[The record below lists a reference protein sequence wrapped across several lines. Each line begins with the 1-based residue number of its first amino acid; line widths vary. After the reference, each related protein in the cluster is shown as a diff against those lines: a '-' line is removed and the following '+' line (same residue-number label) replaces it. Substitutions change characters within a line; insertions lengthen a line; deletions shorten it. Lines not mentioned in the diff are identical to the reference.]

1 MKKWFADA
9 RFLTW
14 AGMLIRGLILL
25 LLLTYAGSVL
35 SATESTVFMMFIT
48 ITAMQGVLDLGFI
61 PSFTRVI
68 AYIWG
73 NKSNNT
79 SMMIT
84 GFDFT
89 TTNMN
94 EVMTVFKWIY
104 FRLSFLFLLLMI
116 SLGTLSLIGPI
127 AKLGDSEIGWLSWSI
142 TVVGSI
148 FLFSQSRYAAILTGC
163 NQIPILKIRE
173 LQVNIPLLTVLTLGY
188 YYEIDY
194 LWVVL
199 LLNVGYIVLYVTT
212 KRQVDRL
219 LAKDT
224 KNNGTKLNYNLLRA
238 IFQSAWRS
246 GLGVLMTMGTISG
259 SALMVAQL
267 ESPENG
273 SAYLIAQR
281 LIIAISG
288 YCFVPFLVLI
298 PKISALYA
306 SGNNFVLISLAQR
319 TRGHVL
325 WLTLIGGVGFLYL
338 CEVILPFFEYSFRFV
353 SSDIWLLMV
362 AYSLVERAGATNLQI
377 QTSSNRVKWH
387 IANGVSG
394 IMMLLIIP
402 LAYGNFGLLGIPL
415 SFFLSYLFFY
425 YPYSVYLMRQE
436 FGVVDLL
443 LEARMVLLPIM
454 VLIVINFLIMG
465 PK

>member
-14 AGMLIRGLILL
+14 VGMAIRGLILF
-25 LLLTYAGSVL
+25 LLLTYAGLVL
-35 SATESTVFMMFIT
+35 PANESTVFMMLIT
-48 ITAMQGVLDLGFI
+48 ITAMQGVMDLGFI

-68 AYIWG
+68 AYIWS

-79 SMMIT
+79 SMVIT
-84 GFDFT
+84 GFDFK

-94 EVMTVFKWIY
+94 EVMTVFKWLY
-104 FRLSFLFLLLMI
+104 LRLSCLFLLLMM
-116 SLGTLSLIGPI
+116 SLGTLTLLGPV
-127 AKLGDSEIGWLSWSI
+127 AKLGDPSIGWLSWSI

-163 NQIPILKIRE
+163 NQIPILKVRE
-173 LQVNIPLLTVLTLGY
+173 LQVNIPLLILLTLGY
-188 YYEIDY
+188 YYKVDVV
-194 LWVVL
+194 WVVL
-199 LLNVGYIVLYVTT
+199 LLNVGYIGLFVTT

-219 LAKDT
+219 LGKET
-224 KNNGTKLNYNLLRA
+224 KNNGGELNHNLLRA

-306 SGNNFVLISLAQR
+306 SGNNLELISLAQR

-338 CEVILPFFEYSFRFV
+338 SDVILPFLEYSFRFV

-394 IMMLLIIP
+394 ILMLLIIP
-402 LAYGNFGLLGIPL
+402 LAYAYFGLLGIPL

-436 FGVVDLL
+436 FGVLDLL
-443 LEARMVLLPIM
+443 LEVRLVLLPIM
-454 VLIVINFLIMG
+454 VLVVISFFYNWS
-465 PK
+465 

>member
-1 MKKWFADA
+1 MKKWSADA

-14 AGMLIRGLILL
+14 AGMLTRGLILL

-35 SATESTVFMMFIT
+35 SAAESTVFMMFIT

-68 AYIWG
+68 AYIWR
-73 NKSNNT
+73 NKSNNS

-84 GFDFT
+84 GFDFA

-116 SLGTLSLIGPI
+116 FLGSLSLMGPI
-127 AKLGDSEIGWLSWSI
+127 AKLGDSDIGWLSWSI

-163 NQIPILKIRE
+163 NQIPVLKIRE
-173 LQVNIPLLTVLTLGY
+173 LQVNIPLLAVLTLGY
-188 YYEIDY
+188 YYKIDY

-199 LLNVGYIVLYVTT
+199 SLNVGYIVLYVTT
-212 KRQVDRL
+212 KRRVDRF

-224 KNNGTKLNYNLLRA
+224 KNNGTKLNYHLLRA

-246 GLGVLMTMGTISG
+246 GFGVLMTMGTISG

-281 LIIAISG
+281 LIIAISA

-306 SGNNFVLISLAQR
+306 SGNNFELISLAQR

-325 WLTLIGGVGFLYL
+325 WLTLLGGVGFLYFS
-338 CEVILPFFEYSFRFV
+338 EVILPFFDYSFRFV
-353 SSDIWLLMV
+353 SADIWLLMV

-394 IMMLLIIP
+394 IIMLLIIP
-402 LAYGNFGLLGIPL
+402 LAYENFGLSGIPL
-415 SFFLSYLFFY
+415 SFFLSYSFFY
-425 YPYSVYLMRQE
+425 YPYSVYLMRKE

-443 LEARMVLLPIM
+443 LEAKMVLLPITL
-454 VLIVINFLIMG
+454 LILISFLIMG
-465 PK
+465 TK